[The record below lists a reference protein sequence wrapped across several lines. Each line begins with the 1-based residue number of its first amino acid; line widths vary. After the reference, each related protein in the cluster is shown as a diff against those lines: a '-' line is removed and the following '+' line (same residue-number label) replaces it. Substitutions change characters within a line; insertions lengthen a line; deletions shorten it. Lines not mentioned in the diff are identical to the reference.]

1 MELANGFTHVKTFFV
16 IKIVGNADLSLCT
29 DHLCCFMLY
38 FVHTSDGDI
47 GQAQR
52 CLPSERTQD
61 MVAKSIQATITYP
74 IEFFVTELN
83 DVFVEWKDI
92 FTEM

>member
-1 MELANGFTHVKTFFV
+1 MVSHTSKHFFV
-16 IKIVGNADLSLCT
+16 IKIVRDADLTLCT

-38 FVHTSDGDI
+38 FVHTSSGGDI

-74 IEFFVTELN
+74 IEFL
-83 DVFVEWKDI
+83 
-92 FTEM
+92 

>member
-1 MELANGFTHVKTFFV
+1 MYFNGGVIEFQMLGGVSKWFHTRQNIFFV
-16 IKIVGNADLSLCT
+16 IKIVGDSDLSLFT

-38 FVHTSDGDI
+38 FVHTGSDGDI

-74 IEFFVTELN
+74 IEFL
-83 DVFVEWKDI
+83 
-92 FTEM
+92 

>member
-1 MELANGFTHVKTFFV
+1 
-16 IKIVGNADLSLCT
+16 
-29 DHLCCFMLY
+29 MLY
-38 FVHTSDGDI
+38 FVHTGDGDI

-74 IEFFVTELN
+74 IEFFMTVLS

>member
-1 MELANGFTHVKTFFV
+1 
-16 IKIVGNADLSLCT
+16 
-29 DHLCCFMLY
+29 MLY
-38 FVHTSDGDI
+38 FVHTGDGDI

-74 IEFFVTELN
+74 IEFLWQN

>member
-1 MELANGFTHVKTFFV
+1 
-16 IKIVGNADLSLCT
+16 
-29 DHLCCFMLY
+29 MLY
-38 FVHTSDGDI
+38 FVHTSSDGDI

-74 IEFFVTELN
+74 IELFVTELN
-83 DVFVEWKDI
+83 DAFVEWKDI